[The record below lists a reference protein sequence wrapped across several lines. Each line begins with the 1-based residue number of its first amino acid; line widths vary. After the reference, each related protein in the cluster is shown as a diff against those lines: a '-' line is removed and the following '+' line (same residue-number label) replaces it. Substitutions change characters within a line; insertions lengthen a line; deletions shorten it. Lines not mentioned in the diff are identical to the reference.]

1 MFDKKFLNQIITSLG
16 NDKPTRNSRVLVV
29 DSMNTFI
36 RSFSTINLMNPAGH
50 HIGGLVGYLRSVGY
64 AIKTFRPTR
73 VILVFD
79 GLGSTNNKKNLY
91 PAYKGNRNITRITNW
106 DIFDNK
112 VDESQAMVDQ
122 MTRLIQY
129 LQQLPVTLVSID
141 KIEADD
147 SIGLIADHFEK
158 DPLCKEVTIMSA
170 DKDFYQ
176 LISDKTSVYSPTKKK
191 TYKTADILEEFN
203 VHPNNFLIYKTLLGD
218 SSDNLPGIKGMGP
231 KKIVKLFPL
240 ADSEEYNLKDIYSMS
255 EDNID
260 TNHMYKSILEYK
272 HQLDINYQLM
282 NLREPNISEE
292 NVTEIYRLLNE
303 EITHLNLGGFMVL
316 YESDGLQNAI
326 GNTHSWLADV
336 FGALILK

>member
-1 MFDKKFLNQIITSLG
+1 MFDKQFLNQMLNALG
-16 NDKPTRNSRVLVV
+16 NDKPTRNSRILVV

-64 AIKTFRPTR
+64 AIRTFRPTR
-73 VILVFD
+73 VVLVFD
-79 GLGSTNNKKNLY
+79 GLGSTHNKKNLY
-91 PAYKGNRNITRITNW
+91 PNYKKNRNISRITNW
-106 DIFDNK
+106 DMFDNK

-122 MTRLIQY
+122 MSRLIQY

-147 SIGLIADHFEK
+147 SIGLITDYFEK
-158 DPLCKEVTIMSA
+158 DPLCKEITIMSA

-176 LISDKTSVYSPTKKK
+176 LISEKTSVYSPTKKK
-191 TYKTADILEEFN
+191 TYKTKDIIEEFG

-218 SSDNLPGIKGMGP
+218 ASDNLPGIKGLGP
-231 KKIVKLFPL
+231 KKIVKMFPL
-240 ADSEEYNLKDIYSMS
+240 DDESEYSIQDIYSIC
-255 EDNID
+255 EDNLGS
-260 TNHMYKSILEYK
+260 NGYYSSVLEYK
-272 HQLDINYQLM
+272 HQLNINYQLM
-282 NLREPNISEE
+282 NLREPNISNE
-292 NVTEIYRLLNE
+292 NTNEIYRLLNE

-326 GNTHSWLADV
+326 GNTHSWLTEI
-336 FGALILK
+336 FGSLILK